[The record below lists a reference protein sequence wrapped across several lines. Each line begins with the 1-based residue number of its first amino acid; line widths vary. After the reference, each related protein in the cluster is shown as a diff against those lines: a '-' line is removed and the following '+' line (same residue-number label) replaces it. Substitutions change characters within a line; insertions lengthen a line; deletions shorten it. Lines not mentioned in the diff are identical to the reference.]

1 MNRRDENVGP
11 QPLENPVKNKEALNI
26 DALEPELREALGNFK
41 SSMTAW
47 SEAMMSRPR
56 ALKAP
61 ARTNWQLVTKW
72 ALGSV
77 VFAGT
82 LSGGVYQ
89 NHRQEETAKAAA
101 VAAARAEEQ
110 QRQLAAQKAMEQ
122 SPEDLMAKVDS
133 DVARE
138 VPSALEPL
146 ASLMSDDEIKGN

>member
-11 QPLENPVKNKEALNI
+11 QPVEKVDALSI
-26 DALEPELREALGNFK
+26 DALEPELREALSDFK
-41 SSMTAW
+41 AGITAW
-47 SEAMMSRPR
+47 SEAMISRPR
-56 ALKAP
+56 ELKTP
-61 ARTNWQLVTKW
+61 ARINWQLVTKW
-72 ALGSV
+72 ALGCV

-82 LSGGVYQ
+82 VSGGLYQ

-101 VAAARAEEQ
+101 IAAARAEQQ
-110 QRQLAAQKAMEQ
+110 QRQLAAQMAMEQ
-122 SPEDLMAKVDS
+122 SSEDLMAKVDS